1 MNFKPTT
8 ASSPRKRNQ
17 DMPGK
22 THTPEQASRALA
34 MRAAGWTVL
43 AISQDT
49 GISERS
55 LQRIFSA
62 AGTVKGEAKGELTDQ
77 AKKRLLSLVTSN
89 EAIQEQAA
97 RFIADDLAHATHL
110 RQLAL
115 EASRHLTAP
124 TNLKEAAQVMR
135 ALAAHSTVLKNTS
148 DMVRHSLQLE
158 KRDST
163 LDELPELVITELTAE
178 DVEQLRLQQGDQDDS
193 GTLPTPP
200 APEPENHQVDDDDI
214 VELI

>member
-1 MNFKPTT
+1 
-8 ASSPRKRNQ
+8 
-17 DMPGK
+17 MPGK
-22 THTPEQASRALA
+22 SHSPEQTSRALA

-43 AISQDT
+43 AISQET

-62 AGTVKGEAKGELTDQ
+62 AGTVKGEAKGELRDE

-89 EAIQEQAA
+89 DAIQEQAA
-97 RFIADDLAHATHL
+97 RFIADDLAHAAHL

-115 EASRHLTAP
+115 DASRHLASP
-124 TNLKEAAQVMR
+124 TNLKEAALVMR
-135 ALAAHSTVLKNTS
+135 ALAAQSTVLKNTS

-158 KRDST
+158 KRDNS

-178 DVEQLRLQQGDQDDS
+178 DVEQLRLQQGEQDGGAALPSEELLCQAQDDDH
-193 GTLPTPP
+193 L
-200 APEPENHQVDDDDI
+200 VDDDV
-214 VELI
+214 VELT

>member
-1 MNFKPTT
+1 
-8 ASSPRKRNQ
+8 
-17 DMPGK
+17 MPGK
-22 THTPEQASRALA
+22 SHTPDQANRALA
-34 MRAAGWTVL
+34 MRAAGWTVI

-62 AGTVKGEAKGELTDQ
+62 AGTVKGETKGELRDE

-97 RFIADDLAHATHL
+97 RFIADDLAHAAHL

-115 EASRHLTAP
+115 DATRHLSAP

-158 KRDST
+158 KRDNA
-163 LDELPELVITELTAE
+163 LVELPELIISELTTE
-178 DVEQLRLQQGDQDDS
+178 EVDRIRRDQGNDDD
-193 GTLPTPP
+193 GTTLPQQPQATTAASDPGRDQQ
-200 APEPENHQVDDDDI
+200 EDDGQVEDDDI
-214 VELI
+214 VELV